1 MTRRLSWARTL
12 QTIGWAGRA
21 ADRQAAKLHR
31 RHMNRQL
38 AIFRIFDGSSFGYR
52 YRSGG
57 MGRLAQ
63 YRTGW
68 WREALDAAR
77 AEDAHS
83 IVLRVDQLRW
93 VVGQL
98 EARAEGNGAIR

>member
-12 QTIGWAGRA
+12 ETIGRASRA
-21 ADRQAAKLHR
+21 ADRRAAKLHR
-31 RHMNRQL
+31 RHWNRQL
-38 AIFRIFDGSSFGYR
+38 AAFDIFDGSSFGYR
-52 YRSGG
+52 YRFAG

-68 WREALDAAR
+68 WREALDAAQ
-77 AEDAHS
+77 AENARS
-83 IVLRVDQLRW
+83 IVMRTDQLRW

-98 EARAEGNGAIR
+98 EAQAEGSGKTR